1 MNNDKKFSVLV
12 LMLIW
17 LYASAQVNYTSWT
30 NGFIS
35 VNSYSGNTNPDAY
48 TLQLSGNGNL
58 NVPYW
63 RLSARL
69 THPITSADGNY
80 TMPANKLSFSPVSTS
95 GSAFPNPVP
104 TVQQIG
110 MPLNVMMQEGQEVFL
125 IPQSNAAIF
134 NTSNFNAYYY
144 LQLKYSFTIAG
155 GSYLSNYPSWTS
167 FSAPIQFTAYDR
179 YNNIIGRID
188 HVFQIQIATLSGTPP
203 DIPEMSLKFSANA
216 MNSFL
221 EFSSKNDYM
230 NGVSTVYANALI
242 VKSNTNYQ
250 IKIKSLQSTFTSAVG
265 NSIPLEAV
273 KFGLTPGSGNNATV
287 YPISLA
293 SFSQLIAKGGYTQNS
308 NVYYDINYS
317 TDPNDHRFMNA
328 KTEDYS
334 TTLQFEI
341 TPQ

>member
-179 YNNIIGRID
+179 YNRQDRSRFSDPDCYSFRN
-188 HVFQIQIATLSGTPP
+188 ASGYSRNVVK
-203 DIPEMSLKFSANA
+203 ILGKCHEQFS
-216 MNSFL
+216 
-221 EFSSKNDYM
+221 
-230 NGVSTVYANALI
+230 
-242 VKSNTNYQ
+242 
-250 IKIKSLQSTFTSAVG
+250 
-265 NSIPLEAV
+265 
-273 KFGLTPGSGNNATV
+273 
-287 YPISLA
+287 
-293 SFSQLIAKGGYTQNS
+293 
-308 NVYYDINYS
+308 
-317 TDPNDHRFMNA
+317 
-328 KTEDYS
+328 
-334 TTLQFEI
+334 
-341 TPQ
+341 